1 MTAPKLVTFDA
12 VKAAAS
18 PDMQEA
24 LLNMA
29 WEDGNSAGITHALSV
44 IAKARGMAETAE
56 QAGLTRPA
64 LYKAL
69 SEKGNPNLASLLGI
83 MKALG
88 VKVSFQLAP
97 ETATQP

>member
-1 MTAPKLVTFDA
+1 
-12 VKAAAS
+12 
-18 PDMQEA
+18 
-24 LLNMA
+24 
-29 WEDGNSAGITHALSV
+29 
-44 IAKARGMAETAE
+44 MAETAE